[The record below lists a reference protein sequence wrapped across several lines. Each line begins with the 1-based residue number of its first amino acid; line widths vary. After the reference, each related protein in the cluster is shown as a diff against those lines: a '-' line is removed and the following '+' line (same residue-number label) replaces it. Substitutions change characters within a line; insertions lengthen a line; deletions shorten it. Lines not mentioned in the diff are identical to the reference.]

1 MTNVTVNKCL
11 LFIDKLL
18 SHHIVSATFLID
30 NFYETSLQ
38 YINADGD
45 DACVNN
51 IVITFNNGK
60 KTFNYCINSEFCD
73 YTYDEEKYE
82 IFTDVI
88 EPNTTDASFHFE
100 NIFNTHSFERLL
112 NIYFS
117 GSLQIT
123 VEYLRRK

>member
-1 MTNVTVNKCL
+1 MTSVTVNKRL

-18 SHHIVSATFLID
+18 SYHIVSATFFVD

-38 YINADGD
+38 YINTDGD

-60 KTFNYCINSEFCD
+60 KTFNYCINSKFCE
-73 YTYDEEKYE
+73 YIYNEEKYE
-82 IFTDVI
+82 IYTTVI

-100 NIFNTHSFERLL
+100 DIFNTHSFERLL
-112 NIYFS
+112 NMYFS
-117 GSLQIT
+117 GPLQIT
-123 VEYLRRK
+123 VKYLRRK